1 MATHSK
7 QITYNP
13 VLLAVTEMG
22 GKSGAS
28 SQGRDVNPARALR
41 KAPKER
47 CTVILGLEGLS
58 SNIGK
63 AVRQGRSM
71 VYPPRPNY
79 LRR

>member
-47 CTVILGLEGLS
+47 CTVIWAWKDCLQILARPS
-58 SNIGK
+58 
-63 AVRQGRSM
+63 GRGGRWFILQD
-71 VYPPRPNY
+71 PII
-79 LRR
+79 